1 MQSGFLGIQTSP
13 EFPDNV
19 KIITWDELPQN
30 KNNNYGEGIQYITK
44 FNDILAAG
52 MHVHNGLRH
61 KLLDAD
67 THLYQAD
74 IAEAIAVVE
83 SDDDLR
89 QQRIW
94 IDPALND
101 DDFKLIEALVKQKR
115 LRKKRINRLIQIAG
129 FLALALLALNFIGSI
144 S

>member
-1 MQSGFLGIQTSP
+1 MQSGFLGIQTNP

-19 KIITWDELPQN
+19 IIITWDELPKT

-67 THLYQAD
+67 TRLYQAD

-94 IDPALND
+94 IDPSLND
-101 DDFKLIEALVKQKR
+101 DDLKLIESLVKKKR
-115 LRKKRINRLIQIAG
+115 LRKKRINRLIQLAG

>member
-1 MQSGFLGIQTSP
+1 MLSGYLGIQTNP
-13 EFPDNV
+13 EFPDKV
-19 KIITWDELPQN
+19 KIITWDELPET

-44 FNDILAAG
+44 FNDILAAQL
-52 MHVHNGLRH
+52 HVHNGLRH

-67 THLYQAD
+67 ERLYQAD
-74 IAEAIAVVE
+74 ITEAIAVVE

-89 QQRIW
+89 QQRTW

-101 DDFKLIEALVKQKR
+101 DDIKIIEALVKQKR
-115 LRKKRINRLIQIAG
+115 LRKKRINYLIQFVG

-144 S
+144 L